1 MKIIYFVVY
10 LIIYLF
16 IYLFL
21 SLFIYLF
28 IFAFIYLLIHTFRR
42 FLRNLICAKL
52 KAFDDSKKLN
62 NCNFEVSALT
72 QLYTCEINFFK
83 VHPLMTYS
91 ANAML
96 SLFPQNVMRLKEG
109 YVTSLTNS

>member
-16 IYLFL
+16 TCFFL

-52 KAFDDSKKLN
+52 KAFDASKKLN
-62 NCNFEVSALT
+62 NCNFEVLALT

-83 VHPLMTYS
+83 EHPLMTYS
-91 ANAML
+91 TNAML

-109 YVTSLTNS
+109 YATSLTNS